1 MFGGFLFY
9 NLIMDIKIIQTDSFH
24 PDFLMLINLLDEDLA
39 IQNGD
44 KNDFFKPHLDSR
56 SL

>member
-24 PDFLMLINLLDEDLA
+24 PDFLMLINLLDENLA